1 MFSIES
7 LWKNEKLAPLK
18 KAHDADP
25 MDRRLVVVIDADNSV
40 NIAETEL
47 LHGWLEKQS
56 YQRIPDTWETDE
68 LDTLQ
73 VIHVSQLSIEV
84 LRRDPFSS
92 TSAPLTPNSWL
103 SKLPQERFDALL
115 LAQQQGDVPH
125 QPTKMYLK
133 DTLKP
138 SLEAEKLSSFWSDT
152 VGSVKF
158 AQSGAAPKNAT
169 QKKVLAD
176 WAVVLNRRHYD
187 PTSNRSQS
195 IESSPVAQQDTVVR
209 SYVWFDNGMYGWN
222 QRLTALRNWISQRTS
237 DENELRSVAQEVLG
251 FGWYVRVNFTGR
263 VSTTAHSLV
272 EQAMH
277 CNKLN
282 ELASYYKYEQ
292 QPTSSAFNQSGQ
304 TVHGQQVNI
313 STGGGDFVGRDKYNV
328 TIANARG
335 VAIGGNI
342 SQTTIITGD
351 DVVIN
356 RRSS

>member
-1 MFSIES
+1 MFSVES

-25 MDRRLVVVIDADNSV
+25 MDRRLVVVINGDSTV

-56 YQRIPDTWETDE
+56 YQRIPDAWETED

-92 TSAPLTPNSWL
+92 TPTPLTPNSWL
-103 SKLPQERFDALL
+103 SKLPQDRFDALL

-138 SLEAEKLSSFWSDT
+138 SLEAQELSPFWT
-152 VGSVKF
+152 EMVGNVKF

-187 PTSNRSQS
+187 PTQKRSRVVA
-195 IESSPVAQQDTVVR
+195 ETDSSPIVR
-209 SYVWFDNGMYGWN
+209 EYVWDENGSTSHWN
-222 QRLTALRNWISQRTS
+222 PRMTDLRNWITNRVTS
-237 DENELRSVAQEVLG
+237 LSD
-251 FGWYVRVNFTGR
+251 VRIAVTDIMPNSIGHIDFDGTINSA
-263 VSTTAHSLV
+263 VHSMV
-272 EQAMH
+272 KQAMH
-277 CNKLN
+277 RGKLS
-282 ELASYYKYEQ
+282 EVATYFDYIQQ

-304 TVHGQQVNI
+304 TVHG
-313 STGGGDFVGRDKYNV
+313 
-328 TIANARG
+328 
-335 VAIGGNI
+335 
-342 SQTTIITGD
+342 
-351 DVVIN
+351 
-356 RRSS
+356 

>member
-25 MDRRLVVVIDADNSV
+25 MDRRLVVVVDADNSV

-56 YQRIPDTWETDE
+56 YQRISDTWETDD

-92 TSAPLTPNSWL
+92 TPAPLTPNSWL

-115 LAQQQGDVPH
+115 LAQQQGDVPY

-138 SLEAEKLSSFWSDT
+138 SLEAEKLSSFWTEAVDN
-152 VGSVKF
+152 VKF

-169 QKKVLAD
+169 QKKVLTD
-176 WAVVLNRRHYD
+176 WAIVLNRRHYD
-187 PTSNRSQS
+187 PTNNRSQS
-195 IESSPVAQQDTVVR
+195 VESSPIVQHDTVVR
-209 SYVWFDNGMYGWN
+209 NYIWSDNGAYGWN
-222 QRLTALRNWISQRTS
+222 PRLTALRNWISQRTS
-237 DENELRSVAQEVLG
+237 SENELRNVAQEVLG
-251 FGWYVRVNFTGR
+251 FNGYVRVNFTGQ

-277 CNKLN
+277 HNKLN
-282 ELASYYKYEQ
+282 ELASYYNYEQ
-292 QPTSSAFNQSGQ
+292 QSVSSAFDQSGQ
-304 TVHGQQVNI
+304 TVRGQQVNI
-313 STGGGDFVGRDKYNV
+313 NTGGGAYIGGQINLAGGDFVGRDSTV
-328 TIANARG
+328 I
-335 VAIGGNI
+335 
-342 SQTTIITGD
+342 
-351 DVVIN
+351 VVKK
-356 RRSS
+356 